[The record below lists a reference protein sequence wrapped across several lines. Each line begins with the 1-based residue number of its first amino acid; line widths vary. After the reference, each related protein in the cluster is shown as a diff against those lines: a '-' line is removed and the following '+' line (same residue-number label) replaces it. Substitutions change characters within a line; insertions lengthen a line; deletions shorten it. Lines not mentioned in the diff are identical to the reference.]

1 MDNPAEPY
9 QHIHLKA
16 FGKCTN
22 QKETVVHTDIV
33 NKDKSC
39 YNVGLKMYL
48 TMFHVQQNHHLSE
61 KGSIIVYTT
70 SMTVVR
76 ETHDRCR
83 TARNILLT
91 HMVRFE
97 ERDLYM
103 SRQHQR
109 EVRQR
114 LDTDTVE
121 LPQIFVDGF
130 HIGVSVVL
138 TRRLTVILIVCARA

>member
-1 MDNPAEPY
+1 
-9 QHIHLKA
+9 
-16 FGKCTN
+16 
-22 QKETVVHTDIV
+22 
-33 NKDKSC
+33 
-39 YNVGLKMYL
+39 
-48 TMFHVQQNHHLSE
+48 MFHVQQNHHLSE

-114 LDTDTVE
+114 LHTDTVE

-138 TRRLTVILIVCARA
+138 TRKLTVILIVCARA